1 MLGAFGGALSC
12 KAWVWRITGCAV
24 LESCL
29 GILSCIHAYSIIRTS
44 SVWKEI
50 SFVESRNVPSYYQ

>member
-24 LESCL
+24 LESCS